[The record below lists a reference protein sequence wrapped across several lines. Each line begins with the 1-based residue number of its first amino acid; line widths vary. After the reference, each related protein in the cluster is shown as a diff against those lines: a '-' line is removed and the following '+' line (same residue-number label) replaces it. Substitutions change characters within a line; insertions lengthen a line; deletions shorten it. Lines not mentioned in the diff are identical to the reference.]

1 MIIHV
6 DMDAFYA
13 SVEEREDPMLK
24 GHPLIV
30 GGQAGSRGVV
40 SAANYAARE
49 FGVFSAMPT
58 SVAIRKCPHLKI
70 IPPRGAFYS
79 AVSKQIHHILNRYTP
94 IIEPLSL
101 DEAFLDP
108 RGSEVL
114 HGDAIAIGKKI
125 KNDILNELSL
135 VASVG
140 VAPNKFLAKLASD
153 HDKPDGFTVIK
164 SDDVQNFMDAMPIDR
179 LWGVGKS
186 AKAIFARYQIET
198 VAHLRAQS
206 VEFLDT
212 LFGQSGEKLWQL
224 AHGIDSRVVVTDSE
238 AKSISRENTFA
249 WDIHD
254 YDVVES
260 MLMELVEGV
269 VFRLREA
276 ELKGRTI
283 SIKIRF
289 GDFKTI
295 TRSHTLSSPTDI
307 TNEIWAT
314 SQRLLRSVLLDRKF
328 SIRLIGI
335 GVSGFS
341 DETVPSQTD
350 IFDGENR
357 GKQRQLD
364 QLSDKIKKRYGAG
377 TLKRGKAL

>member
-1 MIIHV
+1 
-6 DMDAFYA
+6 MDAFYA